1 MKTQRD
7 LPQPNQALLS
17 QLEQIAKGIGET
29 FAPFCEVVVHD
40 LLDPQHAILSIHNNL
55 SGRQVGSPA
64 TELGLARIAD
74 PVYPQI
80 IANYDNRFADGRR
93 AKSTSIGI
101 KNEQGRY
108 VAALCLNVDLNMF
121 GTLQNMLTQF
131 CQTGSSAIKETLDPA
146 NGETLHDYIDKF
158 AASRG
163 KTPQGL
169 KARERREL
177 LAELKQAGYLE
188 VRKAIDTIARH
199 LGVSRAT
206 LYNDAKSALTLP

>member
-40 LLDPQHAILSIHNNL
+40 LRDPQHAILSIHNNL

-101 KNEQGRY
+101 KDEQGRY

-121 GTLQNMLTQF
+121 GTLQNILTQF

>member
-101 KNEQGRY
+101 KDEQGRY

-177 LAELKQAGYLE
+177 LAELKQASYLE

>member
-1 MKTQRD
+1 MKIQRD

-29 FAPFCEVVVHD
+29 FSPFCEVVVHD

-101 KNEQGRY
+101 KDEQGRY

-121 GTLQNMLTQF
+121 GMLQNMLTQF
-131 CQTGSSAIKETLDPA
+131 CHTGNSAIKETLDPA

-169 KARERREL
+169 KASERREL

>member
-1 MKTQRD
+1 MKIQRH

-101 KNEQGRY
+101 KDEQGRY

-131 CQTGSSAIKETLDPA
+131 CQTGSSAIKETLEPA

>member
-101 KNEQGRY
+101 KDEQGRY